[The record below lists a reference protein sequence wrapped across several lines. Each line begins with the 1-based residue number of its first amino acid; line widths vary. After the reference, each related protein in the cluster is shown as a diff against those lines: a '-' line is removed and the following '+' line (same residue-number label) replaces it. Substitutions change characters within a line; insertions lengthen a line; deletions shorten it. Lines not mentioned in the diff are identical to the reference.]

1 MNRRGR
7 SLFVVAL
14 VALATAVLGVSVA
27 WACTGPD
34 VGTPATPAAPPPSDS
49 GPSGPGGTTTAPP
62 PASTGGGGGAP
73 APAPAPASAP
83 ASETTGA
90 EDNSTSGAGAPV
102 RSRQPGG
109 VSQPAPSGNGSP
121 SGVGTRTGT
130 AVAGEQFAARENG
143 GTAGVVNEGG
153 QPVFASSSASK
164 GKEAQSSSAT
174 STPSERSALGDAWS
188 GFDSGASSSGSKA
201 PVASL
206 SENGSGSTLGMAILG
221 LGVMGVLGT
230 LLLLAASRRRRAE
243 VSSESTTTRGRGSS
257 V

>member
-34 VGTPATPAAPPPSDS
+34 VGTPATPAAPPSSDAPS
-49 GPSGPGGTTTAPP
+49 PSPDGGTTTSPP
-62 PASTGGGGGAP
+62 PASTGGGGVAEP
-73 APAPAPASAP
+73 APAPALESRGTE
-83 ASETTGA
+83 S
-90 EDNSTSGAGAPV
+90 NSTSGSGAPA
-102 RSRQPGG
+102 RSRGRSQGG
-109 VSQPAPSGNGSP
+109 VTQPAPSRSGSPVGNG
-121 SGVGTRTGT
+121 TGT
-130 AVAGEQFAARENG
+130 AVAGEQFAARESG
-143 GTAGVVNEGG
+143 ATAGVVNEGG

-164 GKEAQSSSAT
+164 GKKAQSKST
-174 STPSERSALGDAWS
+174 TGTPSERSALGDAWS